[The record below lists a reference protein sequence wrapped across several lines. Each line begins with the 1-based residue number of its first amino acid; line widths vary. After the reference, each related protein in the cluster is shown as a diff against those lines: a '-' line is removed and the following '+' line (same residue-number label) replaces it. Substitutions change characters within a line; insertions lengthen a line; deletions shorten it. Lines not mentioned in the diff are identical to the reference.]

1 MIEGGDHNAALA
13 APHVRA
19 TIPLTQDALVEG
31 LANRILYPDLIITY
45 LALVVLPGFTAFGGA
60 SQHEY
65 LPHIEEIALRTH
77 DLGVTFPTAVVAR
90 SRAHASSALIGPAL
104 LELTSHQR
112 SALLCLSESSDL
124 DAFEREAMQRP
135 IRESAGE
142 LNYLRYLDEL
152 HAARLGTSESRKQSC
167 AAPK

>member
-1 MIEGGDHNAALA
+1 
-13 APHVRA
+13 
-19 TIPLTQDALVEG
+19 
-31 LANRILYPDLIITY
+31 
-45 LALVVLPGFTAFGGA
+45 VLPGFTAFGGA